1 MARGD
6 QLGRQ
11 WHIIQTLIA
20 ARTGKSVAAL
30 SNDLDC
36 HPRTVYRDLEALEVA
51 GFPVYTEK
59 SGGKNYWYILDA
71 AKQQIPV
78 PFSLPELIALYFCR
92 NLLQVVKDTV
102 YDEALAS
109 LFQKVKTTLTPR
121 YGAYLD
127 QIEGSLAVAPRPAR
141 TSPPPNPLFDT
152 ISAAIISRHKLE
164 IDYFTMSSGRRSRR
178 RVSPYKLLFSEETF
192 YLIGFCD
199 SRRGVRTFAL
209 DRIHSCQVTEISFEP
224 PDSADLAEMIESS
237 FGVFQGDPNLV
248 KIHFSEVVAGYVEEK
263 IWHHSQ
269 ATERQADGSLIF
281 TAKVAGLDEIK
292 LWVLRWGAE
301 AEVLQPAALRQ
312 TVAEEARRMCARY
325 STALDRDK
333 NADA

>member
-20 ARTGKSVAAL
+20 ARAGKSVADLA
-30 SNDLDC
+30 NDVDC

-59 SGGKNYWYILDA
+59 SGGKNFWYILDA
-71 AKQQIPV
+71 ARQHIPV
-78 PFSLPELIALYFCR
+78 PFSLPELIALYFSR

-102 YDEALAS
+102 YDEALKS
-109 LFQKVKTTLTPR
+109 LFQKVKTTLAPR
-121 YGAYLD
+121 YGAYLE
-127 QIEGSLAVAPRPAR
+127 QIEESLAVAPRPAR
-141 TSPPPNPLFDT
+141 TTPAPDPLFNT
-152 ISAAIISRHKLE
+152 ISDAIVSRHKLD
-164 IDYFTMSSGRRSRR
+164 IDYFTMSSGRHSRR
-178 RVSPYKLLFSEETF
+178 RVAPYKLLFSEETF

-199 SRRGVRTFAL
+199 ERMGVRTFAL
-209 DRIHSCQVTEISFEP
+209 DRIQSCEVSEASFDP
-224 PDSADLAEMIESS
+224 PDNSELTEMIAGS
-237 FGVFQGDPNLV
+237 FGVFQGEIELV
-248 KIHFSEVVAGYVEEK
+248 RIYFSAAVAGYVEEK

-269 ATERQADGSLIF
+269 STERQPDGSLIF
-281 TAKVAGLDEIK
+281 TAEVAGLEEIK

-312 TVAEEARRMCARY
+312 AMAEEARRMCARY
-325 STALDRDK
+325 STALDRESDGTT
-333 NADA
+333 

>member
-20 ARTGKSVAAL
+20 ARTGKSVADL
-30 SNDLDC
+30 SHDLDC

-59 SGGKNYWYILDA
+59 SGGKNYWHILDA
-71 AKQQIPV
+71 AKQHIPV
-78 PFSLPELIALYFCR
+78 PFSLPELIALYFSR
-92 NLLQVVKDTV
+92 HLLQVVKDTV
-102 YDEALAS
+102 YDEALSS

-127 QIEGSLAVAPRPAR
+127 QIEESLAVTPRPTR
-141 TSPPPNPLFDT
+141 TTPAPDPLFDT
-152 ISAAIISRHKLE
+152 VSAAIVSRRKLD

-178 RVSPYKLLFSEETF
+178 RVAPYKLLFSEETI

-199 SRRGVRTFAL
+199 QRQGVRTFAL
-209 DRIHSCQVTEISFEP
+209 DRIHSCEVTEIGFEAP
-224 PDSADLAEMIESS
+224 NSADLTEMIEGS
-237 FGVFQGDPNLV
+237 FGIFQGEASLV
-248 KIHFSEVVAGYVEEK
+248 KIYFSPAVAGYVEEK

-281 TAKVAGLDEIK
+281 TAKVAGLEEIK

-301 AEVLQPAALRQ
+301 AEVLQPAALRKAL
-312 TVAEEARRMCARY
+312 TDEARRMCARY
-325 STALDRDK
+325 STTIDREKDGS
-333 NADA
+333 A